1 MYSIFVGNQKSLVF
15 PVMCNGFITIDY
27 SDNIADTDSNNN
39 VADDIPYGI
48 WKHKGDFTF
57 EAVITPYEINGYK
70 QSGGVADN
78 PTISI
83 SKKFLPSVGAHNATN
98 NNFQSYKYLTTTQR
112 LTHEMALF
120 FSTNLQIYL
129 VNDTA
134 HSQNNP
140 ARYKIKVVIK
150 LGTNTE
156 TFTTP
161 VVIEPNSSKFFKY
174 TSVSGGGVGDE
185 DLTGLNSDGRIE
197 YRKIGETTGLSGN
210 TLNFSSTNQDMTEI
224 ISSGGQTIFLKNQN
238 KYVDIGKHTNITVS
252 GGILHLV
259 FSSSTINGLSA
270 DIVSLINSGCE
281 VFIKN
286 KLEPNYVND
295 IFHIGCSF
303 GGGTLDVFLNGAKV
317 FTGTIVSNDE
327 FEFAREDLFIGAN
340 GQGTT
345 GVGSASTNKQFMGE
359 LHEMSFID
367 YKRNSFPSINS
378 LMPNFDNTLF
388 YFRFEEVDA

>member
-39 VADDIPYGI
+39 VDDDVPYGI
-48 WKHKGDFTF
+48 WKHEGDFTF
-57 EAVITPYEINGYK
+57 EAVITPYEINGYQ
-70 QSGGVADN
+70 QSKSSADL
-78 PTISI
+78 PTIPM
-83 SKKFLPSVGAHNATN
+83 SKKFLPAIGAYNGNVNH
-98 NNFQSYKYLTTTQR
+98 FQSHKYLTTTQR

-129 VNDTA
+129 VNETA

-174 TSVSGGGVGDE
+174 TSAE
-185 DLTGLNSDGRIE
+185 DLTGLNADGRIE
-197 YRKIGETTGLSGN
+197 FRKVGQTTALSGN
-210 TLNFSSTNQDMTEI
+210 NINLSSTNLDITEVR
-224 ISSGGQTIFLKNQN
+224 SGGGQRIFLKNQD
-238 KYVDIGKHTNITVS
+238 KYVDVGEHSALSFSS
-252 GGILHLV
+252 GTWKLE
-259 FSSSTINGLSA
+259 FSSSTINALSA

-281 VFIKN
+281 VFVKN
-286 KLEPNYVND
+286 KLDPNYVND

-303 GGGTLDVFLNGAKV
+303 GGGVLDVFLNGGKI
-317 FTGTIVSNDE
+317 FTGTTTSNNE
-327 FEFAREDLFIGAN
+327 FKFAREDLFIGAN